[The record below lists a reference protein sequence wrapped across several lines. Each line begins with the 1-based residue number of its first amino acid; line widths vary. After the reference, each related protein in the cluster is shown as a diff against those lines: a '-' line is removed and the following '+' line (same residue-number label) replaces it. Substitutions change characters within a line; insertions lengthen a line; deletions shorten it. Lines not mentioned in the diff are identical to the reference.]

1 MKHFIVEITYT
12 ASLEKVA
19 TITPKHREF
28 LQKGYDQ
35 GLLLMSGP
43 QNPKT
48 GGIVV
53 CRAAS
58 LADIQDFF
66 RNDPYGQGKVAEYR
80 FIEFEPVKHAAL
92 VEPWIK

>member
-12 ASLEKVA
+12 APLAEIAAK
-19 TITPKHREF
+19 TPFHREF

-35 GLLLMSGP
+35 GWLLMSGP

-53 CRAAS
+53 CKSPS
-58 LADIQDFF
+58 LAEIETFF
-66 RNDPYGQGKVAEYR
+66 RGDPYMLAKMAEYR
-80 FIEFEPVKHAAL
+80 FIEFEPVKHASFI
-92 VEPWIK
+92 EFWFE